1 MSGFLASMINP
12 ELVFTDL
19 PCTDRQTFLQYIS
32 RRLEE
37 KDYVKCSFEGAIIE
51 REKKYPTGLP
61 TVNQHVALPHTD
73 VQHAKNPIIV
83 PVKFRTPVVFKEM
96 GNGIN
101 DIPCSMAFVL
111 VVIEPEK
118 QIDILQSLIN
128 LFIKKDFLEELYKE
142 KTREGFLKRLLDE
155 AEKDEG

>member
-32 RRLEE
+32 RRL
-37 KDYVKCSFEGAIIE
+37 
-51 REKKYPTGLP
+51 

-101 DIPCSMAFVL
+101 DIPCNMAFVL
-111 VVIEPEK
+111 VVTEPEK

>member
-101 DIPCSMAFVL
+101 AVSYTHLSMR
-111 VVIEPEK
+111 
-118 QIDILQSLIN
+118 LIRF
-128 LFIKKDFLEELYKE
+128 LLRQRSQVMPLAMIKN
-142 KTREGFLKRLLDE
+142 
-155 AEKDEG
+155 AVS